1 MGINKVSFPPRLQQD
16 QRSVGWGLLS
26 PLRPVYPAQK
36 LIFAQCSRNAGDD
49 GASEEKFSW
58 SRVATGQKR
67 ATCLSFYTL
76 SVPPRSP

>member
-1 MGINKVSFPPRLQQD
+1 MNQVSFLHRLQQD
-16 QRSVGWGLLS
+16 QGSVGWGVLC

-49 GASEEKFSW
+49 GASEEMFSW
-58 SRVATGQKR
+58 SHVATGQKR
-67 ATCLSFYTL
+67 ATSLSFYTL